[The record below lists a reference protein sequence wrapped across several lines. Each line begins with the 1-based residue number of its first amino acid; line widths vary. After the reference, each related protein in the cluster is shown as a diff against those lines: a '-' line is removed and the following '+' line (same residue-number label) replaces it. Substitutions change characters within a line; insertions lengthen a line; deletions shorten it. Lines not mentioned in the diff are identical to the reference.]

1 MDELIYCGIVCN
13 SKKNGTPNSIE
24 KKKVNYVLSL
34 QSNLFSCKKKKKKAS
49 ELFNNRERFQRYRED
64 KKARCRKICIVYDH
78 LYKTG
83 GENEPTR
90 IVLCVHKGL
99 KDNPDGN

>member
-1 MDELIYCGIVCN
+1 MFYLSNQIYLV
-13 SKKNGTPNSIE
+13 
-24 KKKVNYVLSL
+24 V
-34 QSNLFSCKKKKKKAS
+34 KKKKKKES
-49 ELFNNRERFQRYRED
+49 ELFN
-64 KKARCRKICIVYDH
+64 RCRKICIVYDH